1 MRARGL
7 HIAKYEAQASAG
19 AAAGEG
25 QQAVLERPSQAG
37 LEMHRD
43 GSLLNCVILLNP
55 RDAFDGGGTAFAPPL
70 DQVHATQVGGCLC
83 SCGQLRHGAAAVT
96 RGVRYVLIAFLDEQQ
111 LPPDDSD
118 DDEDDEEK
126 GELESVAGQGVP
138 EGEAAQ
144 GVTGGLSEHTQ
155 LLSSWTL
162 RRPSCAA
169 SGRTRRSSCRCLCG
183 QTQTRIDRRL
193 GGTSTLLDSRVQSS
207 EFIRAYN
214 TNSKPTKLRP
224 YISRA

>member
-37 LEMHRD
+37 IEMHRD

-126 GELESVAGQGVP
+126 GEQESVAEQGVP

>member
-1 MRARGL
+1 VRARGL

-37 LEMHRD
+37 IEMHRD

-96 RGVRYVLIAFLDEQQ
+96 RGVRYVLIAFLDDQQ

-126 GELESVAGQGVP
+126 GEQESVAGQGVP

>member
-1 MRARGL
+1 MREAF
-7 HIAKYEAQASAG
+7 IAKYEAQASAG

-126 GELESVAGQGVP
+126 GEQESVAEQGVP

-183 QTQTRIDRRL
+183 QTQTRIDRRYLL
-193 GGTSTLLDSRVQSS
+193 GGTSTL
-207 EFIRAYN
+207 IR
-214 TNSKPTKLRP
+214 L
-224 YISRA
+224 